1 MASSE
6 KPTEPES
13 TFAVLPLW
21 KSFWVGLL
29 GAALL
34 GAVIPFLLNYSRGA
48 LALNMSD
55 NVTEIVGWMLFV
67 PFYLLLMVSLWKCA
81 YNTSN
86 ALWGHLA
93 RTYAILTSL
102 LFIAIFIT
110 AIFD

>member
-1 MASSE
+1 MAPLEKSTESE
-6 KPTEPES
+6 P
-13 TFAVLPLW
+13 TFADLPLW
-21 KSFWVGLL
+21 KSFWIGLL

-34 GAVIPFLLNYSRGA
+34 GAIIPFLLTYSRGA

-55 NVTEIVGWMLFV
+55 HVTEIVGWVLFV

-93 RTYAILTSL
+93 RAYAILTSL

-110 AIFD
+110 AIFN